1 MRTGNKSNDDLLLPP
16 KTETPPPLPSMPP
29 RTHQPQTPVAGQMSM
44 QPMPA
49 NVMSPDEMLRAYAER
64 RAMTSPTPTV
74 TTPVTAHYNG
84 NAMRTLYSP
93 TTPNSSAMLM
103 TPAAPIVDRQSA
115 APSEWSKYDDDNDTA
130 YVQ

>member
-93 TTPNSSAMLM
+93 DTQTHPSIASVYPS
-103 TPAAPIVDRQSA
+103 PANRKSLAPT
-115 APSEWSKYDDDNDTA
+115 EYSKYDDEDA
-130 YVQ
+130 YA